1 VSAPFHAPPM
11 AVRQEWLDYNGHVT
25 DSAYAVLCAAANEA
39 YLEHLGISADY
50 QARTGCTTYTVESHL
65 RYLDE
70 VSRGAVLHADVL
82 PVDAD
87 AKRLRL
93 HTTVYLDETPV
104 LTGEYLFLHVDQ
116 NAGRVTPFPSDRA
129 EAIAAEI
136 ARYAGA
142 ERPDHLGRGVAA
154 PRPSSN

>member
-1 VSAPFHAPPM
+1 MSAGFRVDGL
-11 AVRQEWLDYNGHVT
+11 AVREEWLDYNGHVT

-39 YLEHLGISADY
+39 YLEHLGVSADY

-70 VSRGAVLHADVL
+70 VGRDAVLYAEVL

-87 AKRLRL
+87 TKRLRL
-93 HTTVYLDETPV
+93 HTTVFRGETAV

-116 NAGRVTPFPSDRA
+116 GSGRVTPFPPDRA
-129 EAIAAEI
+129 EVIAAEV
-136 ARYAGA
+136 ASYAEVA
-142 ERPDHLGRGVAA
+142 RPDHLGRGVGA
-154 PRPSSN
+154 PRS

>member
-1 VSAPFHAPPM
+1 VSAGFRVEGLE
-11 AVRQEWLDYNGHVT
+11 VREEWLDYNGHVT

-39 YLEHLGISADY
+39 FLEHVGVSADY

-65 RYLDE
+65 RYLAE
-70 VSRGAVLHADVL
+70 VGRGAVLHADVL

-93 HTTVYLDETPV
+93 HTTVWNGATAV

-116 NAGRVTPFPSDRA
+116 TQGGVAPFPPDRA
-129 EAIAAEI
+129 AAIAAEV
-136 ARYAGA
+136 AAYADVA
-142 ERPDHLGRGVAA
+142 RPDHLGGGVRA
-154 PRPSSN
+154 PKP